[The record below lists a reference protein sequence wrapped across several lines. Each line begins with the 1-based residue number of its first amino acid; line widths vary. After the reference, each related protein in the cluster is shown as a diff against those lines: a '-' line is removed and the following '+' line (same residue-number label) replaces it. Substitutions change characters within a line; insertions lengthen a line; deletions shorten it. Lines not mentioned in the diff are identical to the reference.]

1 MRYLRMLSNSLGG
14 GAIGAAYFV
23 VLVLQLN
30 PELSLRS
37 ANVGPL
43 YAAFA
48 VTYGLHLATVFYV
61 LIVFRQILATRVES
75 PRWISFGLLT
85 WLTTIAA
92 GVAATL
98 MWLNL
103 QTFGPMLT
111 VERATSMTTG
121 AVWMTACAGLFL
133 VLALVHYSFGR
144 RGSRVANALSILA
157 LIASLSLPLAARGPS
172 TAKATVHRPAGVR
185 ITVPADQQPRVVI
198 IAIDGASLNFID
210 LAAAEGRLPNFGKIL
225 DGGASMHLATIRPTQ
240 PGPVWAAVA
249 TGKLPTKNGV
259 RSAARYRA
267 GASEPFELLPDFC
280 FSHALVRF
288 GIVREE
294 AHTARSLTALPIWDI
309 LDRLGIPV
317 GVVGWPL
324 LRPVHP
330 VQGYLVSDELRSI
343 TDVAVDTEE
352 AALVQPSEAAAV
364 TRTVLES
371 LQAQEAS
378 VTTGTIA
385 GLAGADQSTIRRQLF
400 ATDLMYQKLSNELQ
414 AQRRPQVVAVRYPR
428 GLDTA
433 GHYFFRYADPA
444 QFGDVTAEERRA
456 FGHVLPAAYAVVDG
470 LIGEAIASLGPDDLL
485 LVVSGFGM
493 EPLGVGKRLLERA
506 LGNALL
512 TGTHEHGPDGF
523 LMAYGAAVEPGRHSR
538 ASVVDVVPTLLYF
551 FGLPVAHDM
560 DGYARADIFRRSF
573 TEARPKTFIPTY
585 EP

>member
-14 GAIGAAYFV
+14 GAVGAAYFV

-30 PELSLRS
+30 PELSLRPGT
-37 ANVGPL
+37 AGPL
-43 YAAFA
+43 YLAFGS
-48 VTYGLHLATVFYV
+48 TYGLHLAAVFYV
-61 LIVFRQILATRVES
+61 LIVLRQLVAAEVHS
-75 PRWISFGLLT
+75 PGWISFGLLT
-85 WLTTIAA
+85 WLWTVAAGIAA
-92 GVAATL
+92 VL

-103 QTFGPMLT
+103 ETFGPMLIPD
-111 VERATSMTTG
+111 ATKGMTTG

-144 RGSRVANALSILA
+144 RGSRVANALSVLT
-157 LIASLSLPLAARGPS
+157 LIASLSLPLAARGFALPR
-172 TAKATVHRPAGVR
+172 APAGHLGGAKLAL
-185 ITVPADQQPRVVI
+185 PADQHPRVI
-198 IAIDGASLNFID
+198 IVAIDGASLNFID

-225 DGGASMHLATIRPTQ
+225 DGGASMHLATMRPTQ
-240 PGPVWAAVA
+240 PGPVWTTVA

-267 GASEPFELLPDFC
+267 GGGEWFDLLPDYC

-288 GIVREE
+288 GIVEE
-294 AHTARSLTALPIWDI
+294 KPHTAASLRALPIWDI
-309 LDRLGIPV
+309 LSRLGITT

-324 LRPVHP
+324 SRPVHLIH
-330 VQGYLVSDELRSI
+330 GYLVSDELRSI
-343 TDVAVDTEE
+343 TDLAVDTEE
-352 AALVQPSEAAAV
+352 AALVQPPDAAAL
-364 TRTVLES
+364 TRAVLEAIPAGQS
-371 LQAQEAS
+371 T
-378 VTTGTIA
+378 VTTGIIA
-385 GLAGADQSTIRRQLF
+385 GLAGADQATIRRELF
-400 ATDLMYQKLSNELQ
+400 ATDLVYEDLSRQLQ
-414 AQRRPQVVAVRYPR
+414 AQSSPQVVVVRYR

-433 GHYFFRYADPA
+433 GHYFLRFADPG
-444 QFGDVTAEERRA
+444 QFGDVTADERRA
-456 FGHVLPAAYAVVDG
+456 FSHVLPSAYAIIDG
-470 LIGEAIASLGPDDLL
+470 IVGDALASLGPDDLL

-506 LGNALL
+506 LGNAELS
-512 TGTHEHGPDGF
+512 GTHEPGPDGF

-573 TEARPKTFIPTY
+573 TEARPKTYIPTY